1 AVGDRSVID
10 VVLNEDMASLDEVVV
25 VGYGTQKKSDLT
37 GSVAS
42 VSSEDLNSFPATNV
56 LQALAGR
63 AAGVQVTQN
72 NGQPGGSISVRIR
85 GANSIRGSNEP
96 LYVIDGFPTSGSNPT
111 IINNLDIESIE
122 VLKDA
127 SATAIFGSRGA
138 NGVVLITTKGG
149 ASGRTNVQDR
159 KS

>member
-1 AVGDRSVID
+1 
-10 VVLNEDMASLDEVVV
+10 
-25 VGYGTQKKSDLT
+25 
-37 GSVAS
+37 
-42 VSSEDLNSFPATNV
+42 
-56 LQALAGR
+56 
-63 AAGVQVTQN
+63 
-72 NGQPGGSISVRIR
+72 RIR
-85 GANSIRGSNEP
+85 GTNSIQGSNEP

-149 ASGRTNVQDR
+149 ASGRTNVHLESNFGIQSLRR
-159 KS
+159 KMDMMNAREYAEFYNIVAM